1 MDAIRHA
8 LGITT
13 RPEPAPVDYEE
24 IEARLRER
32 LLPGKLRSFE
42 GDDVA
47 LGHRQEVVRLRDQA
61 ARLKAM
67 DAQVDAQR
75 TSAHILHPHRRATDP
90 K

>member
-1 MDAIRHA
+1 MPGLMDAIRHA

-24 IEARLRER
+24 IEA
-32 LLPGKLRSFE
+32 
-42 GDDVA
+42 
-47 LGHRQEVVRLRDQA
+47 RLRDQA